1 MEKSLI
7 VLQNGMKDE
16 VDILSEF
23 EMDAVMGGEVDCAK
37 KYKQLD
43 DGTVSCGCGYIYTP
57 TPPGGHG

>member
-23 EMDAVMGGEVDCAK
+23 EMDAVMGGEVECTK
-37 KYKQLD
+37 KYALLD
-43 DGTVSCGCGYIYTP
+43 DGTVMCGCGYIDSP
-57 TPPGGHG
+57 TPPGGQG

>member
-7 VLQNGMKDE
+7 VLQNGMEDE

-23 EMDAVMGGEVDCAK
+23 EMDAVMGGKVECAK
-37 KYKQLD
+37 KYALLD
-43 DGTVSCGCGYIYTP
+43 DGTTMCGCGYINTP